1 MTKARVVIATP
12 SMIEQSRLEKTLE
25 QTGQFDVVAQTSD
38 LSATYSKVEELL
50 PDIVIIA
57 EGFAR
62 QDEYQCMVSLFQA
75 VETRT
80 VPLIGGNSIDLSP
93 FARTHGGA
101 HGGDF
106 VHSRMNADEVLRV
119 LSSAASAPLPVAFVR
134 KGHPPA
140 TISNGGFRHDKVILI
155 GASTGGIDALTT
167 ILQHFPLDCPPTAI
181 VQHTGQNFSETLA
194 RLLDRRCAAE
204 VVLAETGLEM
214 KSGRICLAG
223 GIDGHLRLEHRGA
236 LRCAVNQGPATS
248 GHLPSI
254 DELFGSAVPIGNSVV
269 AALLTGMGRDGATGL
284 LRLRHAGATTFGQD
298 EASSVVY
305 GMPRVAKEIGA
316 VQRQLHLLEIGP
328 ALLQACAQPQAQFGK
343 VGA

>member
-1 MTKARVVIATP
+1 MTKTRVVIATP
-12 SMIEQSRLEKTLE
+12 SMIDQSRLDKTLE
-25 QTGQFDVVAQTSD
+25 QTGQFVVVAQTSD

-57 EGFAR
+57 DSFAR
-62 QDEYQCMVSLFQA
+62 QEEYQCMLSLFRA
-75 VETRT
+75 VEARAVTLLGSQNLD
-80 VPLIGGNSIDLSP
+80 PSSPYPSQIGS
-93 FARTHGGA
+93 
-101 HGGDF
+101 F
-106 VHSRMNADEVLRV
+106 VHSRMSVHEVLNA
-119 LSSAASAPLPVAFVR
+119 LSSAVAAPVQAAFAP
-134 KGHPPA
+134 KTHPPA
-140 TISNGGFRHDKVILI
+140 THPKSGFQRDKVILL

-236 LRCAVNQGPATS
+236 LRCAVSHGPATS
-248 GHLPSI
+248 GHRPSI
-254 DELFGSAVPIGNSVV
+254 DELFASAVPMGNSVV

-284 LRLRHAGATTFGQD
+284 LRLRQAGATTFGQD
-298 EASSVVY
+298 ESSSVVY
-305 GMPRVAKEIGA
+305 GMPRVAHEMGA
-316 VQRQLHLLEIGP
+316 VQRQLPLLDIGP
-328 ALLQACAQPQAQFGK
+328 ALLQACAQTQVRFGK
-343 VGA
+343 VGT

>member
-12 SMIEQSRLEKTLE
+12 SMIDQSRLERTLE
-25 QTGQFDVVAQTSD
+25 QAGQFDVVAQTSD

-62 QDEYQCMVSLFQA
+62 QDEYQCMVSLFRA
-75 VETRT
+75 VETRA
-80 VPLIGGNSIDLSP
+80 VSLIASPSFDPSNPALSQL
-93 FARTHGGA
+93 GA
-101 HGGDF
+101 F
-106 VHSRMNADEVLRV
+106 IHSRMSAEDVLHV
-119 LSSAASAPLPVAFVR
+119 LSSDPPALATPVIVPKA
-134 KGHPPA
+134 HPPA
-140 TISNGGFRHDKVILI
+140 TILKGGFQHDKVILI

-167 ILQHFPLDCPPTAI
+167 ILQHFPVDCPPTAI

-223 GIDGHLRLEHRGA
+223 GIDGHMRLEHRGA
-236 LRCAVNQGPATS
+236 LRCVVSHGPAIS
-248 GHLPSI
+248 GHRPSI
-254 DELFGSAVPIGNSVV
+254 DELFGSAVPMGNAVV

-284 LRLRHAGATTFGQD
+284 LRLRQAGAATFGQD

-305 GMPRVAKEIGA
+305 GMPRVAHEIGA
-316 VQRQLHLLEIGP
+316 VQRQLTLLDIGP
-328 ALLQACAQPQAQFGK
+328 ALLQACAASQTRFGK
-343 VGA
+343 VGT

>member
-1 MTKARVVIATP
+1 MAKARVVIATP
-12 SMIEQSRLEKTLE
+12 SMIEQSRLEKTLG
-25 QTGQFDVVAQTSD
+25 QTGQFDVVAQTID

-50 PDIVIIA
+50 PDIIIIA

-75 VETRT
+75 VETRA
-80 VPLIGGNSIDLSP
+80 VSLIGSHTIDPGNLAQP
-93 FARTHGGA
+93 Q
-101 HGGDF
+101 GGDF
-106 VHSRMNADEVLRV
+106 VHSRISADELLRV
-119 LSSAASAPLPVAFVR
+119 LSSPAPVALPAAFVQ
-134 KGHPPA
+134 KGHRPA
-140 TISNGGFRHDKVILI
+140 AILKGGFQHDKIILI

-204 VVLAETGLEM
+204 VVLAQTGLEM

-236 LRCAVNQGPATS
+236 LRCAVHPGPATS
-248 GHLPSI
+248 GHRPSI
-254 DELFGSAVPIGNSVV
+254 DELFGSAVPLGNSVV

-284 LRLRHAGATTFGQD
+284 LRLRQAGATTFGQD

-305 GMPRVAKEIGA
+305 GMPRVANEIGA
-316 VQRQLHLLEIGP
+316 VQRQLSLLEIGP
-328 ALLQACAQPQAQFGK
+328 VLLQACSQSQTRFGK
-343 VGA
+343 VGT